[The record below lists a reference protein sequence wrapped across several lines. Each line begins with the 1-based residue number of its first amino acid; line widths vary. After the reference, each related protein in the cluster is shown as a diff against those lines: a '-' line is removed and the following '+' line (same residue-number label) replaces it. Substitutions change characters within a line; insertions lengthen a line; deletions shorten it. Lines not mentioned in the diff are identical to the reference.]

1 MWRRGEGSSANRQ
14 RERGSAIIE
23 AAIVTPVFFLLLFGV
38 LEVGLLFR
46 SNLTTTHA
54 SRDGAR
60 AASVYGRESE
70 TDFLVLQTIRHAA
83 DAMGVDAIEFVV
95 IYKLDTPTSPMDSD
109 CLVASKV
116 DVCNR
121 YVRSDFDLALDYTN
135 GNPTPHFRCAAGTA
149 VDRFWCPADRDSSIG
164 NADYVG
170 VYIQTEHDYIT
181 GFFGESRL
189 LDDTTVIRIEPE
201 LNE

>member
-1 MWRRGEGSSANRQ
+1 MRRLHSGRNAERRN
-14 RERGSAIIE
+14 ERGSAIIE

-38 LEVGLLFR
+38 MEFGLLFR
-46 SNLTTTHA
+46 TNLTTTHA

-60 AASVYGRESE
+60 AASVYGREAE

-95 IYKLDTPTSPMDSD
+95 IYKLDTPTSPMDPD
-109 CLVASKV
+109 CLVASKD

-121 YVRSDFDLALDYTN
+121 YVRAHFDLALDYTN
-135 GNPTPHFRCAAGTA
+135 GNPTPHFRCAEDTA
-149 VDRFWCPADRDSSIG
+149 VDRFWCPAERDSSIET
-164 NADYVG
+164 ADYVG
-170 VYIQTEHDYIT
+170 VYIKTEHDYIT
-181 GFFGESRL
+181 GFFGESRE
-189 LDDTTVIRIEPE
+189 LDDTTIIRIEPE